1 MRVDLQDVINK
12 TQYFI
17 ICICYILDF
26 YLFCLNL
33 MANSNFTQKSYPESD
48 NISSLPLFIAAW
60 HPIRTEVEFP
70 SRCCSECFYDSRG
83 EAWICTAALGTRAS
97 RLVSP
102 LQTHAL
108 WLSPAVLL
116 QPCQGA
122 SPGVSAQ
129 KTLFII
135 ALSTWSALPP
145 DTREVGSLTLQD
157 CSQFMFLSWMHAV
170 CMLSCFSV
178 SDSVW
183 PHGLSRQGPL
193 SMGFSRQAYWSGLP
207 CLSPGDL
214 PDSGVEPTSLI
225 SPTLAVGSFA
235 TSATW
240 EAFFP
245 GHPV

>member
-48 NISSLPLFIAAW
+48 NFSSLPLFIAAW

-116 QPCQGA
+116 QPCQGGLPRG
-122 SPGVSAQ
+122 SQHRKSFSLLPCPPGVLSLQTPARWAPS
-129 KTLFII
+129 LFRI
-135 ALSTWSALPP
+135 A
-145 DTREVGSLTLQD
+145 
-157 CSQFMFLSWMHAV
+157 HN
-170 CMLSCFSV
+170 SC
-178 SDSVW
+178 
-183 PHGLSRQGPL
+183 
-193 SMGFSRQAYWSGLP
+193 
-207 CLSPGDL
+207 
-214 PDSGVEPTSLI
+214 
-225 SPTLAVGSFA
+225 
-235 TSATW
+235 
-240 EAFFP
+240 FFP
-245 GHPV
+245 GCMLCAC